1 MTERDFKVAKGLEV
15 GGGNLTLESGFAK
28 IDNVTIDGSSITT
41 TGTNQTLTINPDGTG
56 TVTFNINSNVFSLPT
71 TSPSA
76 NQILKVNPSDTSAL
90 IWDNIAGAGLA
101 LDDITVGD
109 ATSDLHTTSGIV
121 KIANNANQATAA
133 SASTYSM
140 MLGQHDDDY
149 HALLAGDKITIHGK
163 GTLDINTADVGDAGN
178 YEAPIAIS
186 GNQIEFRARKGHDG
200 AAGTSMDFFAEA
212 SHGSDKAAGF
222 TFRAAAAGGVG
233 ATSRTVFAVGSD
245 TLSDTGLATDPTAGI
260 NQFYAYIGENTYN
273 GDFFKVKAR
282 NTSGAGSWVD
292 ALSITTR
299 AGKPTVAID
308 SNTLALTGDT
318 TLTGTLNVS
327 SNLTV
332 TGDLTIAGSMTEVKA
347 TEVLI
352 RDKALKLGI
361 PNLVTADYRQ
371 GNAADDS
378 STSGTVVTIDST
390 GHGFTTGDYVYV
402 TTENSSGKFADGIY
416 DIVRIDDDTFTIAAQ
431 VAGTQAVVTGGLK
444 HAATKANNIDA
455 VNAGLYLYNAR
466 TVQDPE
472 IAGGLRPEGV
482 VQYGDFFKFTDNV
495 DGSSGFGWALSGDLR
510 IVGDYNANAELWMED
525 STGTLASVLS
535 YNTLG
540 STVTASS
547 LTSVGTLTALQ
558 VDNINVNGNAIT
570 STNTDGNI
578 TLTPN
583 GAGLVNIAKDD
594 LAIAGTAVTTTAA
607 EINVLD
613 GVTAGSVTAD
623 KALVVDNSKNLEDS
637 SNHINNLLVEN
648 LTANTA
654 LDVGSYVMLAD
665 GHGVREKTLSS
676 QTVADSGTLNIYT
689 HAYSAARRT
698 LKFIV
703 EISDGTDFDIHEVLM
718 TYKGASAPANTA
730 AIFLTTYGQVSTG
743 SALGT
748 IDAIKDGTNIQL
760 RLTNNTGAQKVYA
773 TKVMALG
780 QIDQTT

>member
-41 TGTNQTLTINPDGTG
+41 TGTNQALTINPDGTG

-90 IWDNIAGAGLA
+90 IWDNVAGAGLA

-140 MLGQHDDDY
+140 MLGQHDDNY

-163 GTLDINTADVGDAGN
+163 GTLDINTADAGSSGDF
-178 YEAPIAIS
+178 EAPIAIS
-186 GNQIEFRARKGHDG
+186 GNAIEFRARKGHDG

-212 SHGSDKAAGF
+212 SHGTDKAAGF
-222 TFRAAAAGGVG
+222 TFRGAANGTNA
-233 ATSRTVFAVGSD
+233 RTVFAVGSD
-245 TLSDTGLATDPTAGI
+245 ALGDTGFGADPNIGM
-260 NQFYAYIGENTYN
+260 NQFYAYIGENSHV

-282 NTSGAGSWVD
+282 NTSGLGSWVD

-308 SNTLALTGDT
+308 SNTLSLTGDT
-318 TLTGTLNVS
+318 TLTGTLSVS

-390 GHGFTTGDYVYV
+390 GHGFVTNDYVYV
-402 TTENSSGKFADGIY
+402 TTENSSGKFNDGIHQ
-416 DIVRIDDDTFTIAAQ
+416 ITRIDDDTFTIVAS
-431 VAGTQAVVTGGLK
+431 VAGTQTVVTGGVK
-444 HAATKANNIDA
+444 HAATKANNTDA

-472 IAGGLRPEGV
+472 IAGGLLPEGV
-482 VQYGDFFKFTDNV
+482 VRFGDFFKFTDNV

-525 STGTLASVLS
+525 SSGTLASVLS

-613 GVTAGSVTAD
+613 GVTAGQVTAD
-623 KALVVDNSKNLEDS
+623 KALVVDASKNLTDS

-648 LTANTA
+648 IEVSTEIA
-654 LDVGSYVMLAD
+654 VGSYVLLAN
-665 GHGVREKTLSS
+665 GHGIREKTLSS

-689 HAYSAARRT
+689 HAYNAARRT

>member
-1 MTERDFKVAKGLEV
+1 MTERDFKVAKGLQV

-41 TGTNQTLTINPDGTG
+41 TGTNQALTINPDGTG

-90 IWDNIAGAGLA
+90 IWDNVAGAGLA

-140 MLGQHDDDY
+140 MLGQHDTSY
-149 HALLAGDKITIHGK
+149 HALLAGDKIKIHGK
-163 GTLDINTADVGDAGN
+163 GEMHINTEDASSAGN
-178 YEAPIAIS
+178 YEDSIYVR
-186 GNQIEFRARKGHDG
+186 GNYLSFQAKRGHDS
-200 AAGTSMDFFAEA
+200 AAGTSIEFLAEA
-212 SHGSDKAAGF
+212 SHGTDKVAGFEFRATAAGTNARTGF
-222 TFRAAAAGGVG
+222 TIG
-233 ATSRTVFAVGSD
+233 ANAFTD
-245 TLSDTGLATDPTAGI
+245 TAIPTDGAGI
-260 NQFYAYIGENTYN
+260 NQFSAFIGENSHV

-282 NTSGAGSWVD
+282 NTSGGGSWVD

-318 TLTGTLNVS
+318 TLTGTLSVS

-371 GNAADDS
+371 GNSVGDS
-378 STSGTVVTIDST
+378 STSGNVVTIDST
-390 GHGFTTGDYVYV
+390 GHGFATNDYVYV
-402 TTENSSGKFADGIY
+402 TTENSSGKFNDGIHQITK
-416 DIVRIDDDTFTIAAQ
+416 DNNDRFTI
-431 VAGTQAVVTGGLK
+431 VASVLGTQAVVTGGLK
-444 HAATKANNIDA
+444 HAATKANNTDA

-472 IAGGLRPEGV
+472 LPGSGLLDDGEVRF
-482 VQYGDFFKFTDNV
+482 GDFFKFTDNV

-525 STGTLASVLS
+525 SSGTLASVLT

-540 STVTASS
+540 STVTGSS

-570 STNTDGNI
+570 STNTNGNI

-583 GAGLVNIAKDD
+583 GAGVVNIAKDD
-594 LAIAGTAVTTTAA
+594 FAIAGTAVTTTAA

-613 GVTAGSVTAD
+613 GVTAGQVTAD
-623 KALVVDNSKNLEDS
+623 KALVVDASKNLTDS

-648 LTANTA
+648 IEVSTEIAAGTRVVLP
-654 LDVGSYVMLAD
+654 D
-665 GHGVREKTLSS
+665 GHGIREKKLTS

-689 HAYSAARRT
+689 HVYSAARRT

-718 TYKGASAPANTA
+718 TYKGASAPADTA
-730 AIFLTTYGQVSTG
+730 AIFLTTYGQISTG

-748 IDAIKDGTNIQL
+748 IDAIKDGSNIQL
-760 RLTNNTGAQKVYA
+760 RLTNNTGGQKVYA

-780 QIDQTT
+780 QVDAST

>member
-1 MTERDFKVAKGLEV
+1 
-15 GGGNLTLESGFAK
+15 
-28 IDNVTIDGSSITT
+28 
-41 TGTNQTLTINPDGTG
+41 
-56 TVTFNINSNVFSLPT
+56 
-71 TSPSA
+71 
-76 NQILKVNPSDTSAL
+76 
-90 IWDNIAGAGLA
+90 
-101 LDDITVGD
+101 
-109 ATSDLHTTSGIV
+109 
-121 KIANNANQATAA
+121 
-133 SASTYSM
+133 
-140 MLGQHDDDY
+140 
-149 HALLAGDKITIHGK
+149 
-163 GTLDINTADVGDAGN
+163 
-178 YEAPIAIS
+178 
-186 GNQIEFRARKGHDG
+186 
-200 AAGTSMDFFAEA
+200 MDFFAEA
-212 SHGSDKAAGF
+212 SHGTDKAAGF
-222 TFRAAAAGGVG
+222 TFRGAANGTNA
-233 ATSRTVFAVGSD
+233 RTVFAVGSD
-245 TLSDTGLATDPTAGI
+245 ALGDTGFGADPNIGM
-260 NQFYAYIGENTYN
+260 NQFYAYIGENSHV

-282 NTSGAGSWVD
+282 NTSGLGSWVD

-308 SNTLALTGDT
+308 SNTLSLTGDT
-318 TLTGTLNVS
+318 TLTGTLSVS

-390 GHGFTTGDYVYV
+390 GHGFVTNDYVYV
-402 TTENSSGKFADGIY
+402 TTENSSGKFNDGIHQ
-416 DIVRIDDDTFTIAAQ
+416 ITRIDDDTFTIVAS
-431 VAGTQAVVTGGLK
+431 VAGTQTVVTGGVK
-444 HAATKANNIDA
+444 HAATKANNTDA

-472 IAGGLRPEGV
+472 IAGGLLPEGV
-482 VQYGDFFKFTDNV
+482 VRFGDFFKFTDNV

-525 STGTLASVLS
+525 SSGTLASVLS

-613 GVTAGSVTAD
+613 GVTAGQVTAD
-623 KALVVDNSKNLEDS
+623 KALVVDASKNLTDS

-648 LTANTA
+648 IEVSTEIA
-654 LDVGSYVMLAD
+654 VGSYVLLAN
-665 GHGVREKTLSS
+665 GHGIREKTLSS

-689 HAYSAARRT
+689 HAYNAARRT